1 MSSDGK
7 ASILEME
14 KNNLI
19 KAEIRQ
25 CIGIEQG
32 QKRKSDK
39 VSITYRGKSI
49 NRIKDSSNNDRS

>member
-32 QKRKSDK
+32 R
-39 VSITYRGKSI
+39 RE
-49 NRIKDSSNNDRS
+49 NRINYPLHIEEGV